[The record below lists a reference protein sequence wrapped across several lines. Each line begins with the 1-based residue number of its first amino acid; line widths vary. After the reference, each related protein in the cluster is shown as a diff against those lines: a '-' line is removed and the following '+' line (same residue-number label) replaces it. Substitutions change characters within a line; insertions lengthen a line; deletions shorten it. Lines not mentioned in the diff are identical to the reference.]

1 VVVQQVELAQVGAA
15 LHPIMFMVVTVR
27 PVRVVV
33 AHLRPLRPVVVD
45 LHLLL
50 PLILAEWARPRQAQ
64 PVWPVAQ
71 VQQPVQSKQ

>member
-1 VVVQQVELAQVGAA
+1 VVQQVELAQVGAA
-15 LHPIMFMVVTVR
+15 LHPIMFTVVTVR

-33 AHLRPLRPVVVD
+33 AHLRPLRPVVD

-50 PLILAEWARPRQAQ
+50 PLILAEWARQPQVQ